1 VPLRAGQAKLR
12 GRVFSAFDR
21 ATMRRLL
28 FHGTARGGA
37 HYRAH
42 RGRHGLRVQTAALR
56 DGQQGVLRRRHFARD
71 ACYSDG
77 YARTLPSGQ
86 QQMLLVDVVVGLAW
100 ARGSS
105 GDKMRPLLPGEQ
117 SKR

>member
-28 FHGTARGGA
+28 FHGTA
-37 HYRAH
+37 H
-42 RGRHGLRVQTAALR
+42 RRRHGLWVQTAALR
-56 DGQQGVLRRRHFARD
+56 DGQQGVLRRRHRDFARD

-117 SKR
+117 FKR